1 MKFELLPNRT
11 VKRVILRSDRC
22 TLCSEVLRSHITLTV
37 CIFSFIFHNRL
48 LRALLSCLR
57 TSLLLIAV
65 ITVFLF
71 TWRAALLLHS
81 SSNLKNDVR
90 VPVGFL
96 KAPVTCCHQG
106 ERHRTNDC
114 GWAQMSSC
122 SHLHFLVIIGIDV
135 FAETLHICT
144 ICNKGR
150 GSAEAARLIIK
161 VNQPSTSRLSHAKR
175 SSKNPN

>member
-1 MKFELLPNRT
+1 M
-11 VKRVILRSDRC
+11 
-22 TLCSEVLRSHITLTV
+22 LRSHITLTV
-37 CIFSFIFHNRL
+37 CIFSFIFHNKL
-48 LRALLSCLR
+48 LRALLSCLH

-90 VPVGFL
+90 VPMRFL
-96 KAPVTCCHQG
+96 NSPVTCCHQG
-106 ERHRTNDC
+106 ERHGTNGC
-114 GWAQMSSC
+114 GCAQMSDGSC

-144 ICNKGR
+144 ICNKEG

-161 VNQPSTSRLSHAKR
+161 GNQPPLPAFLTQNGAAKILINR
-175 SSKNPN
+175 SVENTRRVFSYSFSFSNEDT